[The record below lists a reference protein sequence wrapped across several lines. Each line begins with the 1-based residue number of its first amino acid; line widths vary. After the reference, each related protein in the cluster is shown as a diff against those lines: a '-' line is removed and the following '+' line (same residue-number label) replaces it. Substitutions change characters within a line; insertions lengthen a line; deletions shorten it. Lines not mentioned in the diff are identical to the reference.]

1 MASAARVSRT
11 VLSRMEQGKARA
23 EQMCRL
29 EANRSRHLR
38 PAVALASDALAA
50 EPLIARAQE
59 RVELWRTQ
67 RSCSPRYI
75 EAWAQALNRPPAG
88 VALAM
93 TMASSGTWRPPTLR
107 SWSRRRG
114 ADACVGGTGGGS
126 GEAGL
131 QRPVNSRSIRST
143 PRCHGGSSSP
153 KAARSRAVSSREFR
167 GRCAGV
173 G

>member
-1 MASAARVSRT
+1 MELRDLARLFERAHRETGHFLDDEERT
-11 VLSRMEQGKARA
+11 RA
-23 EQMCRL
+23 WTAL
-29 EANRSRHLR
+29 EE
-38 PAVALASDALAA
+38 AL
-50 EPLIARAQE
+50 
-59 RVELWRTQ
+59 
-67 RSCSPRYI
+67 
-75 EAWAQALNRPPAG
+75 
-88 VALAM
+88 
-93 TMASSGTWRPPTLR
+93 
-107 SWSRRRG
+107 
-114 ADACVGGTGGGS
+114 